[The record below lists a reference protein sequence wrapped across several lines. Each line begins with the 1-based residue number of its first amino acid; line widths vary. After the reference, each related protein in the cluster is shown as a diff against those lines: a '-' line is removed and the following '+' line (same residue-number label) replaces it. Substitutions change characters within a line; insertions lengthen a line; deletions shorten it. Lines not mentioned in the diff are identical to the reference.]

1 MSSDGRPDVW
11 CLGRRPDHLK
21 GKFAEVPPVFENTHV
36 SREYIGDHMK
46 TYVEERG
53 IINQKR
59 K

>member
-1 MSSDGRPDVW
+1 
-11 CLGRRPDHLK
+11 LK
-21 GKFAEVPPVFENTHV
+21 GKFADVPPVFESTHV